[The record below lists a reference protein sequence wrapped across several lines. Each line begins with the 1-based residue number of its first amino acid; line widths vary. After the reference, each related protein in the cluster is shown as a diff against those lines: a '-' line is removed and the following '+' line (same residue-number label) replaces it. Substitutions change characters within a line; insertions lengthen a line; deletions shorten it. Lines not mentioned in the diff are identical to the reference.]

1 MNKIHKLNILFVIS
15 KHRTNKLG
23 VAPLACRL
31 TYKDK
36 RKQFATGLFVK
47 PKLWQN
53 TKQRVY
59 PPTEE
64 NEFINSK
71 LSLIKNKINQAFLFL
86 ELQKTDFSV
95 EQIYKQYIGET
106 QDKDKSL
113 IDAFYY
119 HNNRMK
125 KLIDIEVSLNTL
137 EKYTQTL
144 NHLID
149 FLWFKY
155 KKKDFLLKELRYS
168 FITDFE
174 FYLKTEKKF
183 QPNTIIKTIQRFR
196 RVIKV
201 AIAQE
206 YLFKDPFMLYK
217 PQKQKKEIIYLNQ
230 GELKKLENYNFS
242 QKRIERVRDM
252 FVFCCYTGL
261 AYNEMNELSRKHIV
275 EEFDNNLWIKM
286 TRRKTNKTISIP
298 LLPRALELLK
308 KLENTNE
315 EQEKL
320 LPKISNQRFN
330 SYLKEIAFIVGIDKL
345 LTHHTAR
352 KTFATTVLLYND
364 VPIEIVSKL
373 LGHSKITMTQ
383 EHYGKIVN
391 TKVSEHINRLSSKLK

>member
-1 MNKIHKLNILFVIS
+1 M
-15 KHRTNKLG
+15 G
-23 VAPLACRL
+23 L

-53 TKQRVY
+53 TKQKVH

-125 KLIDIEVSLNTL
+125 KLIDIEISLNTL
-137 EKYTQTL
+137 EKYIQTL

-206 YLFKDPFMLYK
+206 YLFKDPFILYK

-230 GELKKLENYNFS
+230 AELKKLENYNFS

-261 AYNEMNELSRKHIV
+261 AYNEMNELSRKHIIK
-275 EEFDNNLWIKM
+275 EFDNNLWIKM
-286 TRRKTNKTISIP
+286 TRRKTSKTLSIP

-308 KLENTNE
+308 KLENKKE